1 MAWMKESLKAVGG
14 VFLVLAILGGYLAVT
29 GRTQYEFRYH
39 FKSIALG
46 TRSGDV
52 VRVLGEPEGKVQ
64 ILVIVPS
71 QDARDS
77 YTNAVMYQA
86 DSYLFW
92 RQNSRTYYV
101 GFDADD
107 TATMTVVRFANGDDL
122 ICQVQGR
129 ERNKYRDC
137 NRP

>member
-1 MAWMKESLKAVGG
+1 MARMKKSLKVVGG
-14 VFLVLAILGGYLAVT
+14 IFLVVATLGGFLAVI

-39 FKSIALG
+39 FKSITLG

-71 QDARDS
+71 QDTRDS

-92 RQNSRTYYV
+92 RQSSVTYYV

-107 TATMTVVRFANGDDL
+107 TATMTVVRGANGDDH
-122 ICQVQGR
+122 ICQVKGR
-129 ERNKYRDC
+129 ERNKYRYC